1 MNVTASELKR
11 FRAEKDHVFASD
23 PHSPLTADQR
33 HNFQGLAYFD
43 ENPQLVIH
51 AGIDREVDPEEVR
64 MGTSSGEEQVFRR
77 YGQVRFR
84 VDDQPAQLM
93 LYSSEDS
100 DELFIP
106 FRDATSGHETYGAG
120 RYLEVHAHGDD
131 LTIDFNYA
139 YNPNCAYDP
148 SWSCPLPPTENWLK
162 VPIRAGE
169 KTFAAGHGAIS

>member
-33 HNFQGLAYFD
+33 RNFQGLAYFD

-64 MGTSSGEEQVFRR
+64 MGTSSGAEQVFRR

-84 VDDQPAQLM
+84 VDDQPAQLR
-93 LYSSEDS
+93 LYSSEDPH
-100 DELFIP
+100 ELFPP
-106 FRDATSGHETYGAG
+106 FP
-120 RYLEVHAHGDD
+120 HASS
-131 LTIDFNYA
+131 
-139 YNPNCAYDP
+139 PQ
-148 SWSCPLPPTENWLK
+148 
-162 VPIRAGE
+162 R
-169 KTFAAGHGAIS
+169 